1 MDLKTKLFLSLLL
14 EEDEVGTPTPTKA
27 SYADLKVTTSG
38 VSPIGSVSFKT
49 PKEYIDTVNGL
60 DLNKL
65 EDSINFTKS
74 VLYPLYVIAGNV
86 GGAYTSL
93 SEEYNAITAET
104 KPPFPTQDA
113 FKNLFSDSGIDL
125 RFNKKDL
132 GGIIGEIGDFYKDK
146 VGANPA
152 ADFEKLKNQFITFY
166 SDKINDQKIKQQFQ
180 KLLLTKISNIIL
192 SSKDGLRSNSG
203 TIKAYR
209 DKISIFFTEAP
220 TPNTTNS
227 TSDQT
232 ATATDPETGAT
243 SLIHDG
249 TAKFI
254 TMLEFL
260 QARKEQEARLTNSVK
275 DNPEELTRLNTQKA
289 QTTSFISS
297 IYKKFQSFLS
307 GIFAD
312 KTDLNNKIKEKQ
324 ATKTFLNSAKDRIYN
339 PEDKVEEQIGSWTQK
354 EFSDAVDV
362 FFNDYA
368 SYRAIIGE
376 LNSIT
381 KEQLQ
386 NIAKNIL
393 EYYKSNGNS
402 DIVTGIKIKDLRLAD
417 TPEQQQELVND
428 ISSEEQGQENP
439 EQPERE
445 ITPIS
450 TAEDLV
456 YIVELAKLVVSPLQ
470 NNKSDRDKNK
480 SLLSKLI
487 DAFKPIRFSATESGL
502 GSFKLQNKELND
514 LLKDNGFTVDSYFDY
529 NKDFIRNLIQKS
541 EENPNLMRQINLNLS
556 VINDLILDLGKQLQE
571 ENPSFSIEQAER
583 LASTN
588 AEELIRSL
596 NTANETINLKDNSSR
611 TSKLIVE
618 SITKGK
624 TIKIKGTK
632 EQINLFNKLIKEEL
646 SIIQKIKNKKPYVV
660 PTKDIELFE
669 KLTGI
674 KWPFKEEG

>member
-14 EEDEVGTPTPTKA
+14 EEDGAGVPTPTPTKA

-86 GGAYTSL
+86 DGVYKSL

-113 FKNLFSDSGIDL
+113 FKKLFSDSGINL
-125 RFNKKDL
+125 QFNKKEL
-132 GGIIGEIGDFYKDK
+132 GEIIGEIGDFYKDK
-146 VGANPA
+146 QDVSPV
-152 ADFEKLKNQFITFY
+152 ADFEKLRNEFIKFY
-166 SDKINDQKIKQQFQ
+166 SDKITDQKIKQQFQ
-180 KLLLTKISNIIL
+180 KLLFTKISNIE
-192 SSKDGLRSNSG
+192 SSIQGNLRSNSP
-203 TIKAYR
+203 TISAYKG
-209 DKISIFFTEAP
+209 KISRFFTQRQAAAA
-220 TPNTTNS
+220 TS
-227 TSDQT
+227 QSSDQT

-275 DNPEELTRLNTQKA
+275 DNPEQLEILNTQKA

-307 GIFAD
+307 GIFTD
-312 KTDLNNKIKEKQ
+312 NKDLNNKIKEKQ

-339 PEDKVEEQIGSWTQK
+339 SEDKVEEQIGSWTQK
-354 EFSDAVDV
+354 EFSDAVNL
-362 FFNDYA
+362 FFDT
-368 SYRAIIGE
+368 YRSFGAIMDE
-376 LNSIT
+376 LDSIT
-381 KEQLQ
+381 KGQLQ
-386 NIAKNIL
+386 NITKNIL

-402 DIVTGIKIKDLRLAD
+402 DITTGIKIKDFKLAD

-439 EQPERE
+439 EQPAQEQKGPIYSYDELNALKNKLME
-445 ITPIS
+445 IVDNNYETLENKDKNGKWIKEIRKYFTDFIKDNKEP
-450 TAEDLV
+450 
-456 YIVELAKLVVSPLQ
+456 YVELVELSKSESISNVPYKNLGIAYRDINTFTYTSAYDFRSGSYKPGFNGEMVKEKLSELTNGFITRLKKLLGEDFLGQ
-470 NNKSDRDKNK
+470 NN
-480 SLLSKLI
+480 
-487 DAFKPIRFSATESGL
+487 T
-502 GSFKLQNKELND
+502 
-514 LLKDNGFTVDSYFDY
+514 T
-529 NKDFIRNLIQKS
+529 
-541 EENPNLMRQINLNLS
+541 
-556 VINDLILDLGKQLQE
+556 
-571 ENPSFSIEQAER
+571 
-583 LASTN
+583 
-588 AEELIRSL
+588 
-596 NTANETINLKDNSSR
+596 NETINLKDNSSR